1 MTDWRDQVRF
11 ESEVSGDPLDWFF
24 ASTFG
29 KLGKGVRMYR
39 TEAFGHVEDPSKL
52 LEAAAGLADPVVTML
67 KSPISGDYTDNGESI
82 FVTEDGLISI
92 SKGYDG
98 RWVAKASGLQEQFVQ
113 SVSDML
119 SGHFSSRG
127 PTGSVAMAVVTR
139 GGLQLRELGT
149 VDEPLKEENY
159 APEVV
164 AGFHKIVS
172 DLSSQTPPGRLSLLS
187 GPPGTGKSFF
197 MRGVISAAPAEVRF
211 VVLPASA
218 VGSISAPSLLTTL
231 IEEGHSKSHPTCL
244 ILEDAD
250 RGLAKRGPD
259 NFDEVTDLLNIGDG
273 LLGELAD
280 LRVIATTNATRPEID
295 PAILRPGRLA
305 HRLEF
310 GPLDIERA
318 RAIVKREGGDPTTV
332 TRPLV
337 LGEAYAVARGE
348 DAAPKSAPLGFS
360 QPAGD

>member
-1 MTDWRDQVRF
+1 M
-11 ESEVSGDPLDWFF
+11 DWFF
-24 ASTFG
+24 AATFRQ
-29 KLGKGVRMYR
+29 LGDGVKMFR
-39 TEAFGHVEDPSKL
+39 TEAFGHVEEPSKL
-52 LEAAAGLADPVVTML
+52 LAAAAVIAEPVVTML
-67 KSPISGDYTDNGESI
+67 VSPISNDYSENGESI
-82 FVTEDGLISI
+82 FVADDGIFTI

-98 RWVAKASGLQEQFVQ
+98 RWIAKASGLREEFVN
-113 SVSDML
+113 SVSELL
-119 SGHFSSRG
+119 SEFFSMRG
-127 PTGSVAMAVVTR
+127 PTGSVAMAVVRR

-149 VDEPLKEENY
+149 VNEPLKEGNY
-159 APEVV
+159 EPGVV
-164 AGFHKIVS
+164 VGFRQIVA
-172 DLSSQTPPGRLSLLS
+172 DLESKTPAGRLSLLS

-197 MRGVISAAPAEVRF
+197 MRAVISSAPEDVRF

-250 RGLAKRGPD
+250 RGLSKRGPD

-305 HRLEF
+305 RRIEF
-310 GPLDIERA
+310 GPLEVERA
-318 RAIVKREGGDPTTV
+318 KLIVTREGGDPVKV
-332 TRPLV
+332 TGPLV
-337 LGEAYAVARGE
+337 LGEAYAIARGE
-348 DAAPKSAPLGFS
+348 EIMARPSDVGFS
-360 QPAGD
+360 RP

>member
-1 MTDWRDQVRF
+1 MADWREQVRF
-11 ESEVSGDPLDWFF
+11 ESEVSGDPVDWFF

-39 TEAFGHVEDPSKL
+39 TEAFGHVGEPEKL

-67 KSPISGDYTDNGESI
+67 KSPVSGDYSEAGESI

-92 SKGYDG
+92 SKSYDG
-98 RWVAKASGLQEQFVQ
+98 RWVAKASGLDERFVEAAAE
-113 SVSDML
+113 ML
-119 SGHFSSRG
+119 SGHFSSRA
-127 PTGSVAMAVVTR
+127 PSGSVAMAVVTR
-139 GGLQLRELGT
+139 GGLQLRELGI
-149 VDEPLKEENY
+149 VDEPLKRDNY
-159 APEVV
+159 EPQVV
-164 AGFHKIVS
+164 AGFEQIVG
-172 DLSSQTPPGRLSLLS
+172 DLSSKTPPGRLSLLS

-197 MRGVISAAPAEVRF
+197 MRAVISEAPEAVRF

-231 IEEGHSKSHPTCL
+231 LEEGHSKSHPTCL

-259 NFDEVTDLLNIGDG
+259 NFDEVTDLLNLGDG

-305 HRLEF
+305 HRIEF
-310 GPLDIERA
+310 GPLDVERA
-318 RAIVKREGGDPTTV
+318 RLVVDREGGDSSKV

-348 DAAPKSAPLGFS
+348 QASPRSAGLGFA
-360 QPAGD
+360 QPAD